1 VIVPN
6 KKNEV
11 VPNKKNNTI
20 RKGVEFKL
28 RKIEGLTN
36 ANIDEFMKKWN
47 TSKNKTIF
55 NQARKRGAGRLKG
68 KAKTEERAKVKEEN
82 NFNTGKAVENLDLQA
97 KKKNLTEKAKRLI
110 KGVGGTIGKWKPA
123 IEGAKNMQTLTNLEL
138 KLNQKAKLRNEIEG
152 TNAKKF
158 RIRQK
163 ATLVSSAMKLENDMK
178 KTRNVFERRLRI
190 DELKKHIEGLPI
202 PKQNKDQY
210 IKQSEVPTA
219 NLAMIR
225 ASANKQVNVNAAT
238 ASKALVAGAIKKV
251 EAEETKYNKFKP
263 KLLEMAEKG
272 GLSFMKKNIE
282 AIKTAEDVKRVDNK
296 IKEIL
301 KKRSE
306 RRGNKKNDEEAEAEA
321 TKLFNVSSGVKNLT
335 RGKEERDVNK
345 DILDRTRKLV
355 GFGIG
360 GKAREKFL
368 ARGRG
373 MQNTRPLVKE
383 LDERLALINKVK
395 NFPNRKELEKV
406 IRNSNTTIN
415 KVRETVKSSQN
426 KQNKERESAVK
437 SLVGGA
443 INKAIRKNVRPMVPI
458 TEPLNDEGAKA
469 ATKIQ
474 AAFRGKKNRNK
485 VRKMKLEKGGVSE
498 LFVPNKNFKGEPFKV
513 SENPLAMQPSA
524 PKKFQGAVSKMK
536 EQKVMNAVKTA
547 AKIAENKKKLN
558 QATGAEKVLLAKQ
571 QRAAMNRNKGKASS
585 AVAGLLNKK
594 AQKKQNRVNAKRLGV
609 SVKKAQKIR
618 QQKQRNVKADAAKE
632 EEEKRRKAEA
642 VKEEAKKRT
651 AVQEEAAKRKAEL
664 LAKKKAQ
671 ADAVRANK
679 ERIRKAGEAAEA
691 KRRAK
696 AELRKK
702 NKQLAKATGQSVKAT
717 QKKQQIKRKSNPKKR

>member
-1 VIVPN
+1 
-6 KKNEV
+6 
-11 VPNKKNNTI
+11 
-20 RKGVEFKL
+20 
-28 RKIEGLTN
+28 
-36 ANIDEFMKKWN
+36 
-47 TSKNKTIF
+47 
-55 NQARKRGAGRLKG
+55 
-68 KAKTEERAKVKEEN
+68 
-82 NFNTGKAVENLDLQA
+82 
-97 KKKNLTEKAKRLI
+97 
-110 KGVGGTIGKWKPA
+110 
-123 IEGAKNMQTLTNLEL
+123 
-138 KLNQKAKLRNEIEG
+138 
-152 TNAKKF
+152 
-158 RIRQK
+158 
-163 ATLVSSAMKLENDMK
+163 
-178 KTRNVFERRLRI
+178 
-190 DELKKHIEGLPI
+190 
-202 PKQNKDQY
+202 
-210 IKQSEVPTA
+210 
-219 NLAMIR
+219 
-225 ASANKQVNVNAAT
+225 
-238 ASKALVAGAIKKV
+238 
-251 EAEETKYNKFKP
+251 
-263 KLLEMAEKG
+263 
-272 GLSFMKKNIE
+272 
-282 AIKTAEDVKRVDNK
+282 
-296 IKEIL
+296 
-301 KKRSE
+301 
-306 RRGNKKNDEEAEAEA
+306 
-321 TKLFNVSSGVKNLT
+321 
-335 RGKEERDVNK
+335 
-345 DILDRTRKLV
+345 
-355 GFGIG
+355 
-360 GKAREKFL
+360 
-368 ARGRG
+368 

-632 EEEKRRKAEA
+632 EEA
-642 VKEEAKKRT
+642 VKRKT
-651 AVQEEAAKRKAEL
+651 LQEEAVKRKAEL